1 MLLDVSTNPLGER
14 WHILYNLEAD
24 HEEYPSANASKTPS
38 GLGDM
43 SQLTLSLET
52 SQHSS
57 DHSQVSVDKA
67 VNMRGNNSGLPDR
80 ESQAPISGIL

>member
-14 WHILYNLEAD
+14 WHILIQLEAD

-43 SQLTLSLET
+43 SQLTLFGDPLSTAGPLPGL
-52 SQHSS
+52 
-57 DHSQVSVDKA
+57 
-67 VNMRGNNSGLPDR
+67 RGQGCKY
-80 ESQAPISGIL
+80 EGK

>member
-14 WHILYNLEAD
+14 WHILIQLEAD
-24 HEEYPSANASKTPS
+24 HEEYPSANASKTAS

-52 SQHSS
+52 LSAQQ

-67 VNMRGNNSGLPDR
+67 VNMRGNNLR
-80 ESQAPISGIL
+80 LARQESQAPISGIL